1 MPLLTHRSLAFRAF
15 SCESFD
21 DGSSYLRADYSV
33 SCKDEAVY
41 GEVKRLAWAG
51 IILFPVCVPL
61 TYAALLYRAR
71 DAIMSSRQTTLTR
84 ALDFLHRDLEPRCY
98 LWEVRR
104 GDAMARPV

>member
-1 MPLLTHRSLAFRAF
+1 MPLLTPRSLAFRAF

-41 GEVKRLAWAG
+41 GEVQRLAWAG

-104 GDAMARPV
+104 GDAVARLV

>member
-1 MPLLTHRSLAFRAF
+1 MPLSTHRSLAFRAF

-41 GEVKRLAWAG
+41 GEVQRLAWAG

-61 TYAALLYRAR
+61 TYVALLYRAR
-71 DAIMSSRQTTLTR
+71 DAIMNSRQTTLTR
-84 ALDFLHRDLEPRCY
+84 ALAFLHRDLEPRCY

-104 GDAMARPV
+104 GDALARLV